1 MPELHP
7 DHEQQANH
15 PSRKHPMR
23 HVLTRAVGVNEEVA
37 VDLKRHRIKPG
48 DSIVL
53 CSDGLWEL
61 VLEYE
66 MAEIINAA
74 ATPQEACD
82 KLIALANER
91 GGHDN
96 ISVIVIKPSS
106 V

>member
-1 MPELHP
+1 MPEHHP
-7 DHEQQANH
+7 DHEEQANH
-15 PSRKHPMR
+15 PSRTHPMR
-23 HVLTRAVGVNEEVA
+23 HVLTRAVGAHEEIE

-66 MAEIINAA
+66 MAEIINSSSS
-74 ATPQEACD
+74 PQEATER
-82 KLIALANER
+82 LVALANER

-96 ISVIVIKPSS
+96 ISVIVIQA
-106 V
+106 